1 MGEGFAPRILI
12 GVDGGGEEAVE
23 EEIGEV
29 LILVEC
35 LLNFAEE
42 AAAVD
47 ASAAPHEG
55 DAAHVEV
62 PAILFCGG
70 AEEHVALGVGD
81 DFGAVEG
88 TAYLFN
94 EGNAVGG
101 GGDGGGA
108 FKDFGGGDTFVF
120 ERGEAAGEDRF
131 ADEGDG
137 LAGVEGADDGPLT
150 GAFLAC
156 GVEDFVDEGLAVFIF
171 FGEDVAGD
179 FDQEAVELALVP
191 FGKDG
196 GELVGGKA
204 EAAMEQVVCLAD
216 ELHVA
221 VLDAVV
227 DHFDVMACAVFAD
240 PVAAGGSVFD
250 LGGDGLE
257 DVFNGRPCGGIAAGH
272 DGGAEARAFFA
283 PGDAGADEEDA
294 FRGKSFGAA
303 VGIGEER
310 VAAIDY
316 DVAGLEIGQDVVDG
330 LVDGV
335 AGFDHEH
342 DAAGALEE
350 RCELLGGVGAD
361 DVGALGFV
369 GEEVVDFGGGAVEYG
384 HFEAVVVHIED
395 KVLSHDGKTD
405 EADITRSVWHKLSQ
419 GTLILSPGK
428 GSGQ

>member
-1 MGEGFAPRILI
+1 
-12 GVDGGGEEAVE
+12 V
-23 EEIGEV
+23 
-29 LILVEC
+29 ILVEGFPD
-35 LLNFAEE
+35 FAEE
-42 AAAVD
+42 AAADD

-62 PAILFCGG
+62 PAVLFGGG
-70 AEEHVALGVGD
+70 AEEHVALRIGD

-88 TAYLFN
+88 AAHFFN
-94 EGNAVGG
+94 EGDAVGG

-108 FKDFGGGDTFVF
+108 FKDFGGGDAFVF

-156 GVEDFVDEGLAVFIF
+156 GVEDFVDEGLAVLIF

-191 FGKDG
+191 FGEHG
-196 GELVGGKA
+196 GEFVCGEA
-204 EAAMEQVVCLAD
+204 EAAMEQVVGFAD

-227 DHFDVMACAVFAD
+227 DHFYVVACAVFAD

-257 DVFNGRPCGGIAAGH
+257 DVFDVRPGGGIAAGH

-283 PGDAGADEEDA
+283 AGDAGADEEDA
-294 FRGKSFGAA
+294 FGGKIFGAA
-303 VGIGEER
+303 VGVSEER
-310 VAAIDY
+310 IAAVDD
-316 DVAGLEIGQDVVDG
+316 DVAGLEVGQDVVDG

-350 RCELLGGVGAD
+350 GGELLGGVSAD

-369 GEEVVDFGGGAVEYG
+369 GEEVVDLGGGAVEYG

-395 KVLSHDGKTD
+395 EVLSHDGEAD
-405 EADITRSVWHKLSQ
+405 EADITRSVWHKVSE
-419 GTLILSPGK
+419 GTLILSLGK
-428 GSGQ
+428 GSGQWAVASEPWTLNCGIG